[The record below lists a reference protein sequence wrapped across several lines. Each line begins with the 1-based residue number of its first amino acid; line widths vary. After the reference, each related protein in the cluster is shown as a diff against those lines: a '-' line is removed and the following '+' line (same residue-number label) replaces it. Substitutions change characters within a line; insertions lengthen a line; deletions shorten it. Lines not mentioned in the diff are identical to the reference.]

1 MLSEIVIRELKPEEL
16 AERYELSRL
25 AFGGPA
31 EPPPSALEVR
41 ADRIRYGAFD
51 GRGRLLGTASEVV
64 HHRWWDG
71 SARPAV
77 DVGDVAV
84 APEARGRGVARA
96 LLAHLLAEA
105 RGRDAGLSFL
115 YPTVSALYRSAGWAM
130 VGARR
135 SIDIPTALLADARS
149 RAPLSL
155 RQGAPADLAGLGA
168 LRSAVGQ
175 LRNGI
180 LAAAEGT
187 AASDSFPEGIDGVSI
202 ATDDGGDAGFIA
214 WGRGPGYHE
223 DAVLTVAEIM
233 ARTTEA
239 ATSLVALLSSWRS
252 VAPTVRFIAV
262 PSGLLSH
269 VLPLEVAREHRTR
282 RFMGRVVDLAS
293 LVRSRR
299 WPAAVSGGCTIE
311 VEDRLASWNHGRFEL
326 AVEGGRGELTP
337 TTRAPQITVAVNGLA
352 LLACGTASPEMLAE
366 AGLASLDDPAA
377 VPLLRQVMV
386 SPPVELLDYF

>member
-1 MLSEIVIRELKPEEL
+1 MSSEILVRELEPDEL
-16 AERYELSRL
+16 PQRYELSRL

-31 EPPPSALEVR
+31 EAPPSALEVR

-51 GRGRLLGTASEVV
+51 GRGHLLGTATDVF

-71 SARPAV
+71 EARPVA
-77 DVGDVAV
+77 DVGGVAV

-96 LLAHLLAEA
+96 LLGHLLAGA
-105 RGRDAGLSFL
+105 RGRGAGLSFL

-149 RAPLSL
+149 RAPLAL
-155 RQGAPADLAGLGA
+155 RQGTAADLAGLST
-168 LRSAVGQ
+168 LRSAVGR

-180 LAAAEGT
+180 LIPTQGTEAA
-187 AASDSFPEGIDGVSI
+187 DSFPEGIDGVSI
-202 ATDDGGDAGFIA
+202 ATDDGGDAGFVA
-214 WGRGPGYHE
+214 WGRGSGYHE

-233 ARTTEA
+233 ARNPEA
-239 ATSLVALLSSWRS
+239 ATSLLALLSSWRS

-269 VLPLEVAREHRTR
+269 VLPLEVAREHRTS

-293 LVRSRR
+293 LVRARH
-299 WPAAVSGGCTIE
+299 WPAALTGGCTIE

-326 AVEGGRGELTP
+326 AVDGGRGELSP
-337 TTRAPQITVAVNGLA
+337 TTRAPQVTASVNGLA
-352 LLACGTASPEMLAE
+352 SLACGTATPEMLAE
-366 AGLASLDDPAA
+366 AGLASLHDPAA
-377 VPLLRQVMV
+377 AGLLRQLMV
-386 SPPVELLDYF
+386 GPPVELLDYF